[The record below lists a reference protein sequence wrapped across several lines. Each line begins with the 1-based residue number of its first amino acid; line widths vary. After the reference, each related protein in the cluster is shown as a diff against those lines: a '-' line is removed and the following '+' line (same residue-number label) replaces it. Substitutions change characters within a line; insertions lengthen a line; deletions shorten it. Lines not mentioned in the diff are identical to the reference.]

1 LNGPGSDANLPGA
14 SNIVDDRVTSGLAV
28 RHHRRE
34 RAEPDNGAAERQG
47 CSTLS
52 TEAQLEQGIEAAQ
65 RGGVS
70 LLAERGSAI
79 ALQDVVG
86 E

>member
-1 LNGPGSDANLPGA
+1 MHDHGMHQPMMSGPDTQDPARIPFWRTRSALVLGGF
-14 SNIVDDRVTSGLAV
+14 LA
-28 RHHRRE
+28 
-34 RAEPDNGAAERQG
+34 QG